1 MQEFWLYLGLGK
13 DHILDWA
20 GYDHILFVAALCL
33 RYTFADWK
41 KILVLVTAFTIGHS
55 VTLALSVFA
64 VVNIPVN
71 WIEFFIPVTIV
82 LTALSNAWQ
91 KDFLFKQRLP
101 FIYFIALLFGL
112 IHGLGFSNYLKAL
125 LGKDESIVLQLLAFN
140 LGLEAGQLLIVAGIL
155 VITYLVVQLLKVNRR
170 EYLLYASG
178 AIFGVALLMAIERY
192 PKKEA
197 TVISTPL
204 PNEPTDEVIAT
215 QRCCYEKQ
223 TPVFLL
229 TQLHKPS

>member
-192 PKKEA
+192 PKKET